1 MQIYR
6 YMNSEQLGLR
16 LKTVRET
23 FKLSQNDVAEKLEVG
38 QSYIVRLEKGSVRS
52 DFLIKALAFYSQY
65 ISLDRLMNEK
75 KSILEC
81 LQEELTSP
89 TTELVKK
96 RMSSVREMVNEMLEE
111 FKKEQNNQ
119 IDEVLKRFNARVD
132 AVDM

>member
-1 MQIYR
+1 MD
-6 YMNSEQLGLR
+6 SEQLGLR

-23 FKLSQNDVAEKLEVG
+23 FKLGQSEVAEKLGVS

-81 LQEELTSP
+81 LQEELSSP

-111 FKKEQNNQ
+111 FKKRQSDQ
-119 IDEVLKRFNARVD
+119 MDEVLKRFNARVD
-132 AVDM
+132 AVEL